1 MSASAPWKAA
11 TNREGEARTRSAFL
25 GFAIAGVGREK
36 PAKRAVRND
45 PKLIAAARELRD
57 RWLERV
63 NSGTQLPLA
72 IGKYDPS
79 RRLLDVA

>member
-1 MSASAPWKAA
+1 
-11 TNREGEARTRSAFL
+11 
-25 GFAIAGVGREK
+25 VGREK
-36 PAKRAVRND
+36 PAKRAVEND